1 MKTLIYAIRFLTRS
15 KSYTIIN
22 LLGLAFSLAC
32 CIILMRYIHR
42 ELTVD
47 SHCVDRNHV
56 YAIKISMEGS
66 EHIGGIS
73 SYQYDPVKLDKS
85 PIEIET
91 RYTPLDQDFLI
102 ANGHRFPSRTIVT
115 DSAFFQL
122 FHYPLLQGKLALDK
136 PTSVL
141 LKKDFAH
148 KLFGNDNP
156 IGKTI
161 RHSNG
166 KDLIVEGI
174 LDEPTCKASIQFDMV
189 LSYHLST
196 QWERMECELYRFLPG
211 TDMNVMAEIGNSPR
225 YLNNP
230 QWDSRQFTFSFVPLK
245 ETYWHEE
252 WQEQKTMFL
261 SGQKSHLYILAGVC
275 LLLFLTGLLNFIN
288 IYLVAMLRRGK
299 EYGLKKV
306 YGAGKSTLFLQ
317 IWLENF
323 LLILSALLV
332 AGLIIEVTQI
342 PVNRLLNTQFVYTPF
357 DGWLAIGVLLL
368 LPLITSIYP
377 FLKYSFSSPIRSIQS
392 IGWGSR
398 SVRSRMV
405 FLGIQYAL
413 TFLITVCA
421 LYYNGQLSLLL
432 NTDPGFRTK
441 NIILAKLIYSS
452 QDYSDFSEEK
462 YQQDRARNQ
471 AIHDKLK
478 ACPFIEY
485 TESAW
490 DKITEQGYEVNHIT
504 PDGKTV
510 LLSRRLAS
518 PTFFKMFNI
527 ELEEG
532 ALPEDKNK
540 RCYVV
545 NRAAM
550 KALGYSSL
558 EGATVVEESAYRRN
572 NNVAF
577 HPITAI
583 AKDYYNGH
591 LSAGVKP
598 TIYEIDNFGR
608 ESTYIAY
615 PEGKLPNLLNY
626 LKEMMQEFYGTETV
640 EYTLLEDDVKAL
652 YKEDR
657 KIASIYNIF
666 AMIAIAVSCLG
677 LFGISLFDIR
687 QRYREIAIR
696 KAHGAGMKDLYQ
708 LLFKKYLLVLG
719 ASFVVATP
727 LAYYLIHQYT
737 ADFVVKA
744 PIGIGIFV
752 IALLLV
758 AFISMGTL
766 WWQIRKAAN
775 INPAIVMK
783 SE

>member
-91 RYTPLDQDFLI
+91 RYTPLDQDFLT

-532 ALPEDKNK
+532 VLPEDKNK

-677 LFGISLFDIR
+677 LFGISLFDIQ

-696 KAHGAGMKDLYQ
+696 KAHGAGMKDLCQ
-708 LLFKKYLLVLG
+708 LLFKKYFLVLG
-719 ASFVVATP
+719 TSFVVATP

-744 PIGIGIFV
+744 PIGVGIFV

-758 AFISMGTL
+758 ALISIGTL

-775 INPAIVMK
+775 IDPATVMK
-783 SE
+783 RE

>member
-15 KSYTIIN
+15 KSYTLIN

-485 TESAW
+485 TESTW

-558 EGATVVEESAYRRN
+558 EGATVVEESDYRRN
-572 NNVAF
+572 NNVSF

-652 YKEDR
+652 YKEDW

-758 AFISMGTL
+758 ALISMGTL

-775 INPAIVMK
+775 IDPATVMK
-783 SE
+783 NE

>member
-510 LLSRRLAS
+510 LLSRRFAS

-598 TIYEIDNFGR
+598 TIYEINNFGR

-652 YKEDR
+652 YKEDW

-744 PIGIGIFV
+744 PIGVGIFV

-758 AFISMGTL
+758 ALISIGTL

-775 INPAIVMK
+775 IDPATVMK
-783 SE
+783 TE

>member
-1 MKTLIYAIRFLTRS
+1 MKTLIYAIRFLLRS

-719 ASFVVATP
+719 ASFVVAVP

-737 ADFVVKA
+737 AGFVVKA

-752 IALLLV
+752 TALLLV
-758 AFISMGTL
+758 ALISMGTL

-775 INPAIVMK
+775 IDPATVMK
-783 SE
+783 RE

>member
-252 WQEQKTMFL
+252 WQDQKTMFP

-478 ACPFIEY
+478 TCPFIEY

-591 LSAGVKP
+591 LCAGVKP

-758 AFISMGTL
+758 ALISMGTL
-766 WWQIRKAAN
+766 WWQIRKATN
-775 INPAIVMK
+775 IDPATVMK

>member
-15 KSYTIIN
+15 KSYTLIN

-708 LLFKKYLLVLG
+708 LLFKKYFLVLG

-758 AFISMGTL
+758 ALISMGTL

-775 INPAIVMK
+775 IDPATVMK
-783 SE
+783 NE

>member
-211 TDMNVMAEIGNSPR
+211 TDMNVMTEIGNSPR

-758 AFISMGTL
+758 VLISMGTL

-775 INPAIVMK
+775 IDSATVMK
-783 SE
+783 RE

>member
-102 ANGHRFPSRTIVT
+102 ANGYRFPSRTIVT

-758 AFISMGTL
+758 ALISMGTL

-775 INPAIVMK
+775 IDPATVMK
-783 SE
+783 NE

>member
-136 PTSVL
+136 TTSVL

-640 EYTLLEDDVKAL
+640 EYTLLEDDVKVL

-737 ADFVVKA
+737 TDFVVKA

-758 AFISMGTL
+758 ALISMGTL
-766 WWQIRKAAN
+766 WWQIRKATN
-775 INPAIVMK
+775 IDPATVMK

>member
-1 MKTLIYAIRFLTRS
+1 MKTLIYAIRFLLRS

-91 RYTPLDQDFLI
+91 RYTPLDQDFLT

-275 LLLFLTGLLNFIN
+275 LPLFLTGLLNFIN

-652 YKEDR
+652 YKEDQ

-666 AMIAIAVSCLG
+666 AFIAIAVSCLG

-719 ASFVVATP
+719 ASFVVTTP

-758 AFISMGTL
+758 ALISMGTL
-766 WWQIRKAAN
+766 WWQVHKAAN
-775 INPAIVMK
+775 LNPATVMK

>member
-666 AMIAIAVSCLG
+666 ALIAIAVSCLG

-744 PIGIGIFV
+744 PIGVGIFV

-758 AFISMGTL
+758 ALISIGTL

-775 INPAIVMK
+775 IDPATVMK
-783 SE
+783 RE

>member
-1 MKTLIYAIRFLTRS
+1 MKTLIYAIRFLLRS

-47 SHCVDRNHV
+47 THCVDREQV
-56 YAIKISMEGS
+56 YTTQINMEGS
-66 EHIGGIS
+66 SHIGGIS

-85 PIEIET
+85 QIEIES
-91 RYTPLDQDFLI
+91 RFTPLDQDFLI
-102 ANGHRFPSRTIVT
+102 ANGNRFPSRTIVT

-148 KLFGNDNP
+148 KLFGHENP

-166 KDLIVEGI
+166 KDLIIEGI
-174 LDEPTCKASIQFDMV
+174 LDEPICKSSIQFDMV

-196 QWERMECELYRFLPG
+196 RWERMEQDLYRFLPG
-211 TDMNVMAEIGNSPR
+211 TDMETITEIGNTPR

-230 QWDSRQFTFSFVPLK
+230 QWDSRQYTFSFIPIK
-245 ETYWHEE
+245 ETYWHSE
-252 WQEQKTMFL
+252 WQDQKNMFPT
-261 SGQKSHLYILAGVC
+261 GQKSHLYILSGVC

-288 IYLVAMLRRGK
+288 LYLVAMLRRGK

-306 YGAGKSTLFLQ
+306 YGVSRSTLFLQ

-323 LLILSALLV
+323 LLSTSALLI
-332 AGLIIEVTQI
+332 AWFLIEVTQI
-342 PVNRLLNTQFVYTPF
+342 PVNHLLNTHFTYIPF
-357 DGWLAIGVLLL
+357 DGWLSLGILLI
-368 LPLITSIYP
+368 LPLIASIYP
-377 FLKYSFSSPIRSIQS
+377 FMKYSFSSPIRSIQS
-392 IGWGSR
+392 IGWGNR
-398 SVRSRMV
+398 SVHSRMV
-405 FLGIQYAL
+405 FLGLQYAL
-413 TFLITVCA
+413 TFLISVCA

-452 QDYSDFSEEK
+452 QDFNIFSEEK
-462 YQQDRARNQ
+462 WEEDRVRNQ
-471 AIHDKLK
+471 AIREKLK
-478 ACPFIEY
+478 ACPYIEY
-485 TESAW
+485 THNCW
-490 DKITEQGYEVNHIT
+490 DKITEKGYEVNHVT
-504 PDGKTV
+504 PDGNRI
-510 LLSRRLAS
+510 LLGRQMVS
-518 PTFFKMFNI
+518 PDFFKMFDI
-527 ELEEG
+527 KIEEG
-532 ALPEDKNK
+532 TLPEAE
-540 RCYVV
+540 RRYYVA

-550 KALGYSSL
+550 KALGFTSL
-558 EGATVVEESAYRRN
+558 EGASLIEENRYRRN
-572 NNVAF
+572 NQVAF
-577 HPITAI
+577 NSITAI
-583 AKDYYNGH
+583 AEDYYNGH
-591 LSAGVKP
+591 LTMGYQPILFEVG
-598 TIYEIDNFGR
+598 NFGR
-608 ESTYIAY
+608 ESVYIAY

-626 LKEMMQEFYGTETV
+626 LKEMMKEFYGTENV
-640 EYTLLEDDVKAL
+640 EYKMLEDEVKAL
-652 YKEDR
+652 YDEDR
-657 KIASIYNIF
+657 KITSIYNIF
-666 AMIAIAVSCLG
+666 AFIAIAVSCLG

-708 LLFKKYLLVLG
+708 LLFKKYLLILG
-719 ASFVVATP
+719 ASFVVAVP

-744 PIGIGIFV
+744 PIGVGIFV

-758 AFISMGTL
+758 ALISMGTL

-775 INPAIVMK
+775 IDPATVMK
-783 SE
+783 RE

>member
-1 MKTLIYAIRFLTRS
+1 MKTIVYAIRFLARS

-47 SHCVDRNHV
+47 THCMDREQV

-66 EHIGGIS
+66 ESIGSIT
-73 SYQYDPVKLDKS
+73 SYEYDPVKLDKS
-85 PIEIET
+85 QIEIET

-102 ANGHRFPSRTIVT
+102 ANGHHFPSRTIVT
-115 DSAFFQL
+115 DSAFFKL
-122 FHYPLLQGKLALDK
+122 FHYPLLQGKLTLDK

-166 KDLIVEGI
+166 KDLIIEGI
-174 LDEPTCKASIQFDMV
+174 IDEPTCKTSIQFDMV

-196 QWERMECELYRFLPG
+196 RWERMEIDLYRFLPG
-211 TDMNVMAEIGNSPR
+211 TDMSAMAEIGNTPR

-230 QWDSRQFTFSFVPLK
+230 QWDTRQFTFSFVPLK
-245 ETYWHEE
+245 ETYWHGE
-252 WQEQKTMFL
+252 WFDQKTMFF

-288 IYLVAMLRRGK
+288 LYLVAMLRRGK

-306 YGAGKSTLFLQ
+306 YGASKSTLFLQ

-323 LLILSALLV
+323 LLTLSALLV

-342 PVNRLLNTQFVYTPF
+342 PVNRLLNTQFAYTPF
-357 DGWLAIGVLLL
+357 DGWLALGILLF
-368 LPLITSIYP
+368 LPLVTSIYP

-392 IGWGSR
+392 IGWGNR

-452 QDYSDFSEEK
+452 QDFNSFSEEK
-462 YQQDRARNQ
+462 YQQERTRNQ
-471 AIHDKLK
+471 AIGDKLK

-490 DKITEQGYEVNHIT
+490 DKITEEAYEVNHIT
-504 PDGKTV
+504 PEGKTV
-510 LLSRRLAS
+510 LLSRRIAS
-518 PTFFKMFNI
+518 PTFFKMFGI

-540 RCYVV
+540 KCYVV

-558 EGATVVEESAYRRN
+558 EGASIIEESRYRRN

-577 HPITAI
+577 IPITAI
-583 AKDYYNGH
+583 AEDYYNGH
-591 LSAGVKP
+591 LSAGVEP
-598 TIYEIDNFGR
+598 TIYEIDNFGT

-615 PEGKLPNLLNY
+615 PEGKLPDLLNY
-626 LKEMMQEFYGTETV
+626 LKDMMQEFYGTETV

-652 YKEDR
+652 YKEDQ

-666 AMIAIAVSCLG
+666 ALIAIAVSCLG

-708 LLFKKYLLVLG
+708 LLFKKYLAVLG
-719 ASFVVATP
+719 ASFVVAVP
-727 LAYYLIHQYT
+727 IAYWLIHQYT

-744 PIGIGIFV
+744 PIGIGIFAL
-752 IALLLV
+752 ALLLV
-758 AFISMGTL
+758 AVISMGTL
-766 WWQIRKAAN
+766 YWQIRKAAN
-775 INPAIVMK
+775 IDPAIVMK
-783 SE
+783 TE

>member
-102 ANGHRFPSRTIVT
+102 ANEHRFPSRTIVT

-591 LSAGVKP
+591 LCAGVKP

-708 LLFKKYLLVLG
+708 LLFQKYLLILG
-719 ASFVVATP
+719 ASFVVAVP

-737 ADFVVKA
+737 ANFVVKA

-758 AFISMGTL
+758 ALISMGTL

-775 INPAIVMK
+775 IDPATVMK
-783 SE
+783 RE